1 MEIKYRA
8 FIAAAM
14 ISVAGLSLSA
24 CASEPG
30 PLGEKT
36 IKLDDF
42 DFSTPI
48 SEILPERYKNTEY
61 GDDFYQVPSSS
72 GLGWNG
78 YGKETRRA
86 LDTDEALWIE
96 YKHGSSTS
104 IDEYLSMAG
113 LICNA
118 ANFAT
123 TLDGRIF
130 VASGY
135 IDELTQAENDDF
147 IAQLSKR
154 YGEPVHTEESFCS
167 EYDLY
172 TWTLKDR
179 TIKYAVVTTDDS
191 NALILEMERN
201 DAGKLFPTG
210 PGKHEHRT
218 YHQGRIFVIDAAWK
232 DRFLASDHYP
242 SGDFVYCK

>member
-1 MEIKYRA
+1 MKKLRHTHFA
-8 FIAAAM
+8 LAM
-14 ISVAGLSLSA
+14 MLFTGLQLPA
-24 CASEPG
+24 CASRPG
-30 PLGEKT
+30 PLGEGT
-36 IKLDDF
+36 IRLDDF

-48 SEILPERYKNTEY
+48 CEILPERYKNTEY

-104 IDEYLSMAG
+104 IDQYLSMAG

-154 YGEPVHTEESFCS
+154 YGEPVHTQESFCS
-167 EYDLY
+167 DYDLY